1 MAYREVT
8 RVEIQDIIRR
18 WQAGDSRRKI
28 ALGTGLSRDTIAKYI
43 AAAQG
48 AGIVQRGSAA
58 TEAQLSGLAAIG
70 QVGPRQ
76 VETPRQDLLEPW
88 GDQIFQ
94 WLTGDRLQMTRI
106 RELLEVRG
114 CRVSYPSLRRFILK
128 RNW

>member
-48 AGIVQRGSAA
+48 AGIVQGGSAA
-58 TEAQLSGLAAIG
+58 TEEELSGLAAIG

-88 GDQIFQ
+88 GDQIISGS
-94 WLTGDRLQMTRI
+94 LGT
-106 RELLEVRG
+106 G
-114 CRVSYPSLRRFILK
+114 CR
-128 RNW
+128 

>member
-48 AGIVQRGSAA
+48 AGNVSIAGVENCFMTNRLYLPVGLESAVA
-58 TEAQLSGLAAIG
+58 LAESII
-70 QVGPRQ
+70 
-76 VETPRQDLLEPW
+76 EP
-88 GDQIFQ
+88 IE
-94 WLTGDRLQMTRI
+94 R
-106 RELLEVRG
+106 
-114 CRVSYPSLRRFILK
+114 CRPHS
-128 RNW
+128 